1 MSTSAP
7 IPIIQNGLVFCYDT
21 YNVKS
26 YKGQPT
32 TNYAV
37 SPLDLYAWT
46 SSANAATLTRD
57 TSTSLSPV
65 GGIPLKMVTTGTD
78 PYTNTYSSSPWNLA
92 AASSGQT
99 WTYSIWVKANRTMAV
114 SLFLFQADN
123 TGNYLTHNV
132 TGFTATTEWQRISI
146 TATLGNASTN
156 YVQVRMDG
164 PDTYTAGDIVW
175 WDGLQLEQ
183 KSYATQFVAGTRS
196 NTDSLLDLNR
206 TATFNLSG
214 TSFDTG
220 ANITFTATSNISLG
234 PVSTYLPTTAITVNT
249 WVRPNVVNSGYKK
262 IFGTYTA
269 GTATIQGIYFSIGP
283 SPYNTYFGLVT
294 TGGSNFATYAQDIS
308 TTKHTNLCGTY
319 DGAIIKLYANGVL
332 VATQAHTGTIGNGG
346 IGRISGY
353 DNNQEIWDGNIDVV
367 SMYNRALTQSEILQN
382 YNSTKSRFG
391 L

>member
-7 IPIIQNGLVFCYDT
+7 IPLIQNGLVFSYDT
-21 YNVKS
+21 YNSKS
-26 YKGQPT
+26 YRGEPT
-32 TNYAV
+32 TNLVTNADTMASWSAYDNGNDGTFITEFGTTGYRMINRGSWNGIYKGITLNSTGNHTFSAYIRYWGGASNNNGGTVYTSGFGV
-37 SPLDLYAWT
+37 SD
-46 SSANAATLTRD
+46 SATGVNKNLIGVWQRITLTINA
-57 TSTSLSPV
+57 TSTSGTLYLISF
-65 GGIPLKMVTTGTD
+65 GGTYNGDKSTWEVTM
-78 PYTNTYSSSPWNLA
+78 PQVEKNTH
-92 AASSGQT
+92 T
-99 WTYSIWVKANRTMAV
+99 
-114 SLFLFQADN
+114 
-123 TGNYLTHNV
+123 
-132 TGFTATTEWQRISI
+132 
-146 TATLGNASTN
+146 
-156 YVQVRMDG
+156 
-164 PDTYTAGDIVW
+164 
-175 WDGLQLEQ
+175 
-183 KSYATQFVAGTRS
+183 TQFTNGTRS

-220 ANITFTATSNISLG
+220 ANITFTGTSNISLG

-269 GTATIQGIYFSIGP
+269 GTTTIQGIYFSIGS
-283 SPYNTYFGLVT
+283 SPYNTYFGLLT
-294 TGGSNFATYAQDIS
+294 TGGSNYATYAQDIS

-353 DNNQEIWDGNIDVV
+353 DNNTEIWDGNIDVV

-382 YNSTKSRFG
+382 YNSAKSRFG

>member
-65 GGIPLKMVTTGTD
+65 GGIPLKMVTSGAD
-78 PYTNTYSSSPWNLA
+78 AYTNTYNSSPWNIA

-99 WTYSIWVKANRTMAV
+99 WTASVWVKANRSIT
-114 SLFLFQADN
+114 N
-123 TGNYLTHNV
+123 TTCELLILEANSSGTYITAQSV
-132 TGFTATTEWQRISI
+132 GFYPTTEWQRI
-146 TATLGNASTN
+146 TYTLTLYSASTA
-156 YVQVRMDG
+156 YIQVRLDG
-164 PDTYTAGDIVW
+164 PNSYTAGDIVW
-175 WDGLQLEQ
+175 WDGLQVEQ

-196 NTDSLLDLNR
+196 NTQGLIDLSR
-206 TATFNLSG
+206 TTVVNLSAAGYDSNANINFSGSQYIITNSPTLASSQSSPFTMLAWNKPSNLTSWQTVFGTHGSYRQIGWGG
-214 TSFDTG
+214 TSFYYGGNGGGGNSLIADGTG
-220 ANITFTATSNISLG
+220 SNNNW
-234 PVSTYLPTTAITVNT
+234 YLLAMVYDGTTAYA
-249 WVRPNVVNSGYKK
+249 YKNG
-262 IFGTYTA
+262 IPA
-269 GTATIQGIYFSIGP
+269 GSSSIG
-283 SPYNTYFGLVT
+283 SY
-294 TGGSNFATYAQDIS
+294 TGGSNDVNVIGAY
-308 TTKHTNLCGTY
+308 TK
-319 DGAIIKLYANGVL
+319 
-332 VATQAHTGTIGNGG
+332 TGGEYFQGSIP
-346 IGRISGY
+346 IAM
-353 DNNQEIWDGNIDVV
+353 V
-367 SMYNRALTQSEILQN
+367 YNRALASSEILQI